1 MWTLDTFIISFFIYS
16 FIGWCCEVVYCSV
29 PKKRFVN
36 RGFLFGPYLPI
47 YGSGAIVVLTLL
59 RPFHD
64 RWFLV
69 FIFGVISTSI
79 IEYVTSWALEKIFK
93 VKLWDY
99 SNHPININGRVC
111 ELNSTLFGLLSLF
124 LVYVAD
130 KPVSAWVAKIS
141 DFWLEPVA
149 MIIVAVLS
157 ADFATSVVKM
167 SAFRKAVDDFNR
179 IRNEYE
185 ARIRAMVSENQENV
199 AFIRE
204 RFAHELEAVR
214 NRSYRNTRRIFNSN
228 PTLTARADMKQ
239 NLQNVRKSIEERTQ
253 KLKELKLQRKAEKHG
268 KSE

>member
-47 YGSGAIVVLTLL
+47 YGSGAMVVLTLL

-64 RWFLV
+64 RWYLV
-69 FIFGVISTSI
+69 FIFGVLSTSL
-79 IEYVTSWALEKIFK
+79 IEYVTSWALEKIFR

-130 KPVSAWVAKIS
+130 KPVQAQVAKIPE
-141 DFWLEPVA
+141 FWLEPVA
-149 MIIVAVLS
+149 MLIVAILS

-167 SAFRKAVDDFNR
+167 SAFRKAVDEFNR
-179 IRNEYE
+179 VKSEYE
-185 ARIRAMVSENQENV
+185 ARIKAMVEENQENV
-199 AFIRE
+199 AFLRE
-204 RFAHELEAVR
+204 RLAHDLEAVR
-214 NRSYRNTRRIFNSN
+214 NRSYKNTKRIFNSN
-228 PTLTARADMKQ
+228 PSISGNEDMKQ
-239 NLQNVRKSIEERTQ
+239 NLQNIRRSIEERTQ
-253 KLKELKLQRKAEKHG
+253 KLKELKLKRKAEKHG
-268 KSE
+268 KSN

>member
-1 MWTLDTFIISFFIYS
+1 
-16 FIGWCCEVVYCSV
+16 
-29 PKKRFVN
+29 
-36 RGFLFGPYLPI
+36 
-47 YGSGAIVVLTLL
+47 
-59 RPFHD
+59 
-64 RWFLV
+64 
-69 FIFGVISTSI
+69 
-79 IEYVTSWALEKIFK
+79 
-93 VKLWDY
+93 
-99 SNHPININGRVC
+99 
-111 ELNSTLFGLLSLF
+111 
-124 LVYVAD
+124 
-130 KPVSAWVAKIS
+130 
-141 DFWLEPVA
+141 